1 MGFGSRP
8 VESRTMYEKSKLSVV
23 IPAWNEEKY
32 IGPTLEAL
40 FAAGKQLESAGGAFE
55 VIVVDNAST
64 DGTVECAKA
73 FRVRI
78 VSEQRHCIAA
88 VRNRGVEA
96 ARGEFLAFVD
106 ADSKAS
112 VNSLE
117 RMWRTLATSRYV
129 GGGVKILPE
138 KWSLKV
144 LPFYAMGPVMWI
156 VMRLTAGMIFC
167 TREAFDA
174 VGGFDEGLY
183 AAEDLEFVRAIK
195 AWGRNCGKKF
205 ANLTDVHIKT
215 STRKFTKA
223 SFRDWLIFPKYMLNP
238 ASVRRIENCR
248 FWYAEENR

>member
-1 MGFGSRP
+1 
-8 VESRTMYEKSKLSVV
+8 MYEKARLSVV

-32 IGPTLEAL
+32 IAPTLEAL
-40 FAAGKQLESAGGAFE
+40 LAAGQTLESAGGAFE

-64 DGTVECAKA
+64 DRTVECAKA
-73 FRVRI
+73 FPVTVI
-78 VSEQRHCIAA
+78 SEQRRCIAT

-106 ADSKAS
+106 ADSRAS

-117 RMWRTLATSRYV
+117 RIWRTLSAGKCA
-129 GGGVKILPE
+129 GGGVKILPD
-138 KWSLKV
+138 KWTLSV
-144 LPFYAMGPVMWI
+144 IPFYGLGPAMQLLLGI
-156 VMRLTAGMIFC
+156 SAGMIFA

-174 VGGFDEGLY
+174 VGGFDEALY

-195 AWGRNCGKKF
+195 AWGRKCGKKF

-223 SFRDWLIFPKYMLNP
+223 SFRDWLIFPRYMLNP